1 LDRTD
6 FRNGPSR
13 PDVATYAGRLSR
25 SGDMFSEQRAAYHY
39 NLKVNQSW
47 YAQQR
52 DGDAR
57 SERRQFAPEKT
68 EPEKQRETRRAD
80 LRPAPA
86 RAPEKAAP
94 ERQQA
99 RIELR
104 HGFNA
109 GVPVSEPRHQVRR
122 SYEQA
127 PQRNDSE
134 ARSQMREAARETLRP
149 HGPERPEAQELNR
162 APERPRGLER

>member
-13 PDVATYAGRLSR
+13 PDVTTYAGRLAR

-57 SERRQFAPEKT
+57 PERRQF
-68 EPEKQRETRRAD
+68 
-80 LRPAPA
+80 
-86 RAPEKAAP
+86 APEKAAP

-134 ARSQMREAARETLRP
+134 ARNRMREAARETLHRQNGPARP
-149 HGPERPEAQELNR
+149 APHELNR
-162 APERPRGLER
+162 PAAPERPRGLER